1 MNIAVE
7 HLSFISSFD
16 TTVVDQLDTLSGCYC
31 LSIELI
37 VLERLL
43 LILFTIVFFVFF
55 ICKYLLLTYNIT
67 ITTKYKSLNITQGA
81 TLQYSYLT
89 KLILLT

>member
-7 HLSFISSFD
+7 HLSFINSFD

-43 LILFTIVFFVFF
+43 LILFTIVVN
-55 ICKYLLLTYNIT
+55 CVYAVEEPCYCSTVSYRSAE
-67 ITTKYKSLNITQGA
+67 ITTSLSDR
-81 TLQYSYLT
+81 LCC
-89 KLILLT
+89 